1 MKFYGKYTLRF
12 GFGDK
17 EAKITKN
24 KQKRCLCLKGILLT
38 SPSVSKLSK
47 MKILVTGAAGYLGMP
62 LVKTLRGLG
71 AFVVGLDVVS
81 GECVD
86 IVGSVAD
93 EQFVLD
99 LGKDFF
105 RYGRNTHYNYML
117 HHFHLGRTPGAYP
130 VFRITRSLSLSCSNR
145 AIF

>member
-1 MKFYGKYTLRF
+1 MKFYGEYALRF

-17 EAKITKN
+17 EAKGTKN
-24 KQKRCLCLKGILLT
+24 KQKECLCLKGILLT
-38 SPSVSKLSK
+38 SPSLSKLSK

-93 EQFVLD
+93 EQLVLD
-99 LGKDFF
+99 LGKDVF
-105 RYGRNTHYNYML
+105 RYGRNSQQNLHLVRTSGVPYGKLVDYMDL
-117 HHFHLGRTPGAYP
+117 DDNIHAYKRK
-130 VFRITRSLSLSCSNR
+130 F
-145 AIF
+145 